1 LAWKVDTSGPDYA
14 CSKGNVIRLVFSDT
28 EVSKIARE
36 HLIGLQHR
44 SLPVLI
50 QGKGAVVVDAHEKE
64 YIDCHSGPSVL
75 NVGYCH
81 PTVVEAIEKQVRKLN
96 FAPIEFFNVPLIE
109 LAKKLAELAPEPMKM
124 SFFCNSGAEATEGAV
139 KLAKKYSFLHGR
151 SGANVVALMH
161 STHGRLG
168 LSLSLT
174 GHGDNKRGLGM
185 FANYPGIIHVPPPY
199 CYRCPLKYPE
209 CNMYCAAM
217 LEENIECAGP
227 GNVAAFLYE
236 PILAGGGIIVPPE
249 EYHSR
254 VARICRDNEVALIID
269 EIQVGIGR
277 TGKMFASEHWDI
289 RPDVMTVAK
298 ALGGGMAIAAF
309 MASQDFGSAFE
320 FRDHMSTFGGNP
332 VACAAAVATLQTIE
346 KERLIENAQ
355 KVGEDLKQQLTE
367 MQRKHTVIGD
377 VRGKGLLIG
386 VELILDAQKTPASGI
401 ARKVV
406 AEARKRGVLLGGVV
420 GPKQNVLRLTPVL
433 TITSDQAAVVVGV
446 LDQALTVVEPH

>member
-1 LAWKVDTSGPDYA
+1 MKSLD
-14 CSKGNVIRLVFSDT
+14 FSDS
-28 EVSKIARE
+28 EVSKIAKE

-44 SLPVLI
+44 SLPVLMH
-50 QGKGAVVVDAHEKE
+50 GKGAVVVDAEGKE

-81 PTVVEAIEKQVRKLN
+81 PAVVEAIEKQVKKLN
-96 FAPIEFFNVPLIE
+96 FAPIEFFNLPLVE
-109 LAKKLAELAPEPMKM
+109 LAKKLAEISPKPLKK
-124 SFFCNSGAEATEGAV
+124 SFFCNSGAEATEGAI

-174 GHGDNKRGLGM
+174 GHGDNKRGLGT

-199 CYRCPLKYPE
+199 CYRCPLEYPE
-209 CNMYCAAM
+209 CTMYCATM
-217 LEENIECAGP
+217 LEENVECSGP

-254 VARICRDNEVALIID
+254 VARICRDNDVALIID
-269 EIQVGIGR
+269 EIQVGMGR
-277 TGKMFASEHWDI
+277 TGKMFASEHWGI
-289 RPDVMTVAK
+289 RPDIMTAAK

-309 MASQDFGSAFE
+309 VATQEFGNAFE

-332 VACAAAVATLQTIE
+332 VACAAAVATIETIE
-346 KERLIENAQ
+346 KEKLIENAE
-355 KVGEDLKQQLTE
+355 KVGGILKQKIAELQK
-367 MQRKHTVIGD
+367 KHSVIGD

-386 VELILDAQKTPASGI
+386 VELILDERKTPASGI
-401 ARKVV
+401 ARKAVG
-406 AEARKRGVLLGGVV
+406 EARKRGVLLGGVV
-420 GPKQNVLRLTPVL
+420 GPKQNVLRITPTLTL
-433 TITSDQAAVVVGV
+433 TEGQASVVVDV
-446 LDQALTVVEPH
+446 LDQTLKVTEPR